1 MTSIRT
7 STSRSS
13 ATLPTTLL
21 LAAIVITT
29 PTLAKSPKPCP
40 TLDGSAPLVIGHR
53 GASGVKPEHTLESYR
68 EAIAQGSDAIEPDLV
83 MTKDLALVS
92 RHDLDLAKS
101 TNIASLPEFASRK
114 SRRVVDGIPLEGW
127 FVCDFTLDEIR
138 RLGGVA
144 TDAERPRDLDGKA
157 RLVTFQEI
165 IALAKT
171 SHKAGRRVIVYPE
184 TKHPTFHR
192 DLGMAIED
200 SVAAILKRAGWTG
213 KDAPVI
219 LQSFEPGSLMRLR
232 TLGVKT
238 RMVQLLDAS
247 DNSLRTGELEYRAP
261 NHRPFEWTRTKDS
274 TKTYAW
280 MATAEGLAWVKTYAD
295 GIGPWKRYLIPI
307 RGRLDSSGSVVDLD
321 GNGKLDD
328 RDGLLQ
334 EPTDLVRRAHA
345 TGLFVHPFTFRN
357 ESRRLARDHGGN
369 PADEYRRYFALGVDG
384 LFTDFSSTALAARN
398 NFLDSITAGIPAKT
412 DSLKP

>member
-1 MTSIRT
+1 MPYPLGSVARFP
-7 STSRSS
+7 SVFL
-13 ATLPTTLL
+13 ALL
-21 LAAIVITT
+21 LGSSLPSPAA
-29 PTLAKSPKPCP
+29 PASRWP
-40 TLDGSAPLVIGHR
+40 TLDGSAPLVVGHR
-53 GASGVKPEHTLESYR
+53 GASGSKPEHTLESYR
-68 EAIAQGSDAIEPDLV
+68 EAIAQGADAIEPDLV
-83 MTKDLALVS
+83 MTKDLVLIS

-101 TNIASLPEFASRK
+101 TNIASLAEFASRK
-114 SRRVVDGIPLEGW
+114 TVRIVDGIPHEGW
-127 FVCDFTLDEIR
+127 FVCDFTWDEIR

-165 IALAKT
+165 VSLARATAKD
-171 SHKAGRRVIVYPE
+171 GRRVLVYPE

-192 DLGMAIED
+192 DLGMAMED
-200 SVAAILKRAGWTG
+200 SVAAILKREGWSG
-213 KDAPVI
+213 KEAPVI
-219 LQSFEPGSLMRLR
+219 LQSFEPGSLRR
-232 TLGVKT
+232 FRALGVKT

-247 DNSLRTGELEYRAP
+247 GNDLRTGALEFRAP
-261 NHRPFEWTRTKDS
+261 NHRPFEWTRTEDS

-280 MATAEGLAWVKTYAD
+280 MATSEGLAWVKTYAD

-307 RGRLDSSGSVVDLD
+307 RGRTDSAASVVDLD

-345 TGLFVHPFTFRN
+345 AGLFVHPFTFRN
-357 ESRRLARDHGGN
+357 EARRLARDHGGD
-369 PADEYRRYFALGVDG
+369 PLDEYRRFFEMGIDGV
-384 LFTDFSSTALAARN
+384 FSDFPSTAIAAR
-398 NFLDSITAGIPAKT
+398 DRSKPGSRRVTPIPK

>member
-1 MTSIRT
+1 MTSTPEPKTRRPAIV
-7 STSRSS
+7 
-13 ATLPTTLL
+13 TLTTLASAI
-21 LAAIVITT
+21 AAF
-29 PTLAKSPKPCP
+29 AAAPKPWP

-53 GASGVKPEHTLESYR
+53 GASGMKPEHTLESYR
-68 EAIAQGSDAIEPDLV
+68 EAIAQGADAIEPDLV
-83 MTKDLALVS
+83 MTKDLVLVS

-114 SRRVVDGIPLEGW
+114 SRKVVDGIAHEGW

-144 TDAERPRDLDGKA
+144 TDPERPRDLDGKA
-157 RLVTFQEI
+157 KVVTFQEI
-165 IALAKT
+165 IALAKASQT
-171 SHKAGRRVIVYPE
+171 SGRPLIVYPE

-200 SVAAILKRAGWTG
+200 SVAATLKRAGWSG

-219 LQSFEPGSLMRLR
+219 LQSFEPTSLVRLR
-232 TLGVKT
+232 ALGLKT

-247 DNSLRTGELEYRAP
+247 DNSLRSGELEYRAP

-280 MATAEGLAWVKTYAD
+280 MATPEGLAWVKTYAD

-307 RGRLDSSGSVVDLD
+307 RGRTDSTGSVVDLD

-328 RDGLLQ
+328 RDGFLQ
-334 EPTDLVRRAHA
+334 DPTDLVRRAHA
-345 TGLFVHPFTFRN
+345 AGLFVHPFTFRN
-357 ESRRLARDHGGN
+357 ESRRLARDHGGD
-369 PADEYRRYFALGVDG
+369 PADEYRRFFALGVDG
-384 LFTDFSSTALAARN
+384 LFSDFPSTALAARDA
-398 NFLDSITAGIPAKT
+398 FRDAVPTRPPAKPEP
-412 DSLKP
+412 LKP